1 LCGAIVTKRIKN
13 FILKALFSNCIDRLK
28 RRIVNLSYKK
38 NIYMNK
44 WSAIALNTAPESE
57 NKIHGDEL
65 AKEYGFEGGLVPGVT
80 ISAYLV
86 HPLVEIWGKDWLER
100 GYANCRITSPLY
112 DKELFEVHTSLIDS
126 SRANTTLVK
135 GNGVVSAN
143 AEVTLTDK
151 LLQAPIMRDDRLTDL
166 DYRAPQ
172 ANKMVWEKLKS
183 GGCRSFKF
191 SWSEENPLIYLSDE
205 LHLPKLLQPKEGG
218 YSNLTFLLG
227 CSNWI
232 LAGNAY
238 MNPWVHLQTI
248 SQNYRAV
255 GMNSSLI
262 AQMEINKIYEK
273 KGHEFIDV
281 FVNLFD
287 SEDKDCVMTI
297 NLIAIYKLR
306 GS

>member
-1 LCGAIVTKRIKN
+1 
-13 FILKALFSNCIDRLK
+13 
-28 RRIVNLSYKK
+28 
-38 NIYMNK
+38 MNT
-44 WSAIALNTAPESE
+44 WSATALNTAPDSE
-57 NKIHGDEL
+57 NRIHGDDL

-86 HPLVEIWGKDWLER
+86 HPLIERWGKSWLDR

-112 DKELFEVHTSLIDS
+112 DKEIFEVKTEMVDCSK
-126 SRANTTLVK
+126 ANTALIRE
-135 GNGVVSAN
+135 NGVVSAN
-143 AEVTLTDK
+143 AEVALTK
-151 LLQAPIMRDDRLTDL
+151 ELPSAPLLREDRLVSQ
-166 DYRAPQ
+166 DYKAPQ
-172 ANKMVWEKLKS
+172 ASKKIWEKLKS
-183 GGCRSFKF
+183 EGCQSFIF
-191 SWSEENPLIYLSDE
+191 SWMHDDPLIYLKNED
-205 LHLPKLLQPKEGG
+205 HLPKLLQPKQGG
-218 YSNLTFLLG
+218 YSNLSFLLG

-255 GMNSSLI
+255 GLNSSLI
-262 AQMEINKIYEK
+262 AEMEINKVYEK

-287 SEDKDCVMTI
+287 QKDEACVARI

>member
-1 LCGAIVTKRIKN
+1 M
-13 FILKALFSNCIDRLK
+13 
-28 RRIVNLSYKK
+28 
-38 NIYMNK
+38 NI
-44 WSAIALNTAPESE
+44 WSATALNTAPDSE
-57 NKIHGDEL
+57 NRIHGDDL

-86 HPLVEIWGKDWLER
+86 HPVIEHWGKDWLDR

-112 DKELFEVHTSLIDS
+112 DKELFEVKTDMVEPTK
-126 SRANTTLVK
+126 ANTTLIK
-135 GNGVVSAN
+135 SNGIVSAN
-143 AEVTLTDK
+143 AEVALMQESPIKPILRRDK
-151 LLQAPIMRDDRLTDL
+151 LVDV
-166 DYRAPQ
+166 DYKAPQ
-172 ANKMVWEKLKS
+172 ASKEIWKKLELN
-183 GGCRSFKF
+183 GCYAFKF
-191 SWSEENPLIYLSDE
+191 LWSDKDPLIYLNKE
-205 LHLPKLLQPKEGG
+205 MNLPSLLQPKGGG
-218 YSNLTFLLG
+218 YSNLCFLLG

-255 GMNSSLI
+255 EMNSSLI
-262 AQMEINKIYEK
+262 AEMEINKIYEK

-287 SEDKDCVMTI
+287 ENDETCVMSI